1 MCAFF
6 VDTHQ
11 SRIADNIREQDGFQL
26 TFQVY
31 AFHADHLIFVD
42 SPKFT
47 KIFYICHLQ
56 MMPGTILG
64 GCVAYEIA
72 LHCRTSSSAFRAP
85 AVGWQDPPAA
95 MAAPEANSART
106 PITKAFMRVLPPR

>member
-1 MCAFF
+1 
-6 VDTHQ
+6 
-11 SRIADNIREQDGFQL
+11 
-26 TFQVY
+26 VY
-31 AFHADHLIFVD
+31 AIHADHLIFID